1 MNSQLYP
8 LQIWISKL
16 DKRLYALLIGV
27 VMGLVGGVTGLL
39 VAVGGPIL
47 ALIALAGLFI
57 GLYVLTDLRVA
68 LYGILGIMILLP
80 FGTLPFSI
88 GFKPSF
94 LDLAL
99 YAFLFVYLCLWM
111 TGRRRGFQITPA
123 HGLIAL
129 YVMWFIFAFVLG
141 WRYGMPNATVGRRF
155 IMALVS
161 ISLTFILGDLL
172 RDAITLRR
180 IVWAVTVFVGVQAVI
195 ATVLWALPDTTAESI
210 LLRLSR
216 IGYPDGGVIRYVESN
231 PDLAERAIGTW
242 VDPNALGGL
251 LAIGAAML
259 APQLFAAR
267 PVLRPRW
274 LTWGVMG
281 VTVLALILTASRAS
295 LLAFGVGLFVIV
307 LARYRRYLVP
317 LFVAGLLFLLLPP
330 AQRYVDRVMQA
341 FRGEDLAT
349 QMRVG
354 EWSDALDLIQQYPL
368 TGIGMTGTPNNTV
381 YTDVAN
387 MYLIMANQIGLTGVA
402 LFLLAMGGVFAYGYK
417 AWKIAK
423 YNPDFDAILLGYHAA
438 LLTALVNAVADL
450 YFFRLDFQASITWFW
465 LTVTLA
471 LASSRLVIAAHET
484 QQPTPGLNRP
494 DSIKTPQ
501 SAL

>member
-1 MNSQLYP
+1 MNTQLYP
-8 LQIWISKL
+8 LQIWLSRI
-16 DKRLYALLIGV
+16 DKRLYAILLGVTLGIIG
-27 VMGLVGGVTGLL
+27 GGVGLL
-39 VAVGGPIL
+39 VSLGGPII
-47 ALIALAGLFI
+47 AVAALAGAFI
-57 GLYVLTDLRVA
+57 GLYVLTDLRIA
-68 LYGILGIMILLP
+68 LYSILGIMIMLP
-80 FGTLPFSI
+80 FATLPFSI

-94 LDLAL
+94 LDLTL
-99 YAFLFVYLCLWM
+99 YAFLFVYICLWM
-111 TGRRRGFQITPA
+111 TGRRRGFQITPV

-129 YVMWFIFAFVLG
+129 YVMWLIFAFVLG
-141 WRYGMPNATVGRRF
+141 WRFGMPNATIGRRF
-155 IMALVS
+155 GMALVS

-172 RDAITLRR
+172 RDARTLRR
-180 IVWAVTVFVGVQAVI
+180 IVWVVTVFIGAQAMLAI
-195 ATVLWALPDTTAESI
+195 VLWAMPDATADS
-210 LLRLSR
+210 LLIRLGR
-216 IGYPDGGVIRYVESN
+216 LGYPEASAIRYVESN
-231 PDLAERAIGTW
+231 PELGERAIGTW

-259 APQLFAAR
+259 APQLFASS

-281 VTVLALILTASRAS
+281 VTVLALILTSSRAS
-295 LLAFGVGLFVIV
+295 LLAFAVGLFIII

-317 LFVAGLLFLLLPP
+317 LIVAGMLMTLLPP
-330 AQRYVDRVMQA
+330 AQRYIDRIFQA

-354 EWSDALDLIQQYPL
+354 EWTDALELISQYPL
-368 TGIGMTGTPNNTV
+368 TGIGFTGTPNNTL

-402 LFLLAMGGVFAYGYK
+402 LFLLAMGGVFVYGYK
-417 AWKIAK
+417 AWQIAK
-423 YNPDFDAILLGYHAA
+423 HDPDFDAILLGYHAA

-471 LASSRLVIAAHET
+471 LASARLVMAEKEKRGVTLRLAD
-484 QQPTPGLNRP
+484 P
-494 DSIKTPQ
+494 IKIQQ
-501 SAL
+501 SAP

>member
-1 MNSQLYP
+1 MNTQLYP
-8 LQIWISKL
+8 LQIWVSHL
-16 DKRLYALLIGV
+16 DRRLYAMLVGV
-27 VMGLVGGVTGLL
+27 VMGLIGAGVGLL
-39 VAVGGPIL
+39 LAVGGPI
-47 ALIALAGLFI
+47 IALAAIVGITLGF
-57 GLYVLTDLRVA
+57 YVLTDLRIA
-68 LYGILGIMILLP
+68 LYGIIGIMILLP
-80 FGTLPFSI
+80 FGTLPFKI

-99 YAFLFVYLCLWM
+99 YAFLFVYLCQWM
-111 TGRRRGFQITPA
+111 TGRRRGFQITPI

-129 YVMWFIFAFVLG
+129 YVMWVIFAFVLG
-141 WRYGMPNATVGRRF
+141 WRFGMPDATIARRF
-155 IMALVS
+155 LMAMVS
-161 ISLTFILGDLL
+161 ISLVFILGDLL
-172 RDAITLRR
+172 RDVSTLRR
-180 IVWAVTVFVGVQAVI
+180 IVWVVTVFIGAQALI
-195 ATVLWALPDTTAESI
+195 AILLWAMPDRAADS
-210 LLRLSR
+210 LLVRLGP
-216 IGYPDGGVIRYVESN
+216 IGYPSSGAIRYVESD
-231 PDLAERAIGTW
+231 PALGERAIGTW

-281 VTVLALILTASRAS
+281 VTVLALIITSSRSS
-295 LLAFGVGLFVIV
+295 LLAFGVGLFVII

-317 LFVAGLLFLLLPP
+317 LIVVGILILFLPP
-330 AQRYVDRVMQA
+330 AQRYIDRIFQA

-354 EWSDALDLIQQYPL
+354 EWTDALDLIGQYPL
-368 TGIGMTGTPNNTV
+368 TGIGFTGTPNNTL

-402 LFLLAMGGVFAYGYK
+402 LFLLAMGGVFAYGYR
-417 AWKIAK
+417 AWQIAK
-423 YNPDFDAILLGYHAA
+423 HDPDFDAILLGYHAA

-471 LASSRLVIAAHET
+471 LASARLVMTEKDK
-484 QQPTPGLNRP
+484 RV
-494 DSIKTPQ
+494 SILRSDDLTKILQ
-501 SAL
+501 SAP

>member
-1 MNSQLYP
+1 MNTPLYP
-8 LQIWISKL
+8 LQIWISTL
-16 DKRLYALLIGV
+16 DKRLYAILIGLV
-27 VMGLVGGVTGLL
+27 LGVVGGGVGLL
-39 VAVGGPIL
+39 VAVAGPI
-47 ALIALAGLFI
+47 IAAIAVAAVFI
-57 GLYVLTDLRVA
+57 GLYVLTDLRIA

-99 YAFLFVYLCLWM
+99 YAFLFVYICLWM
-111 TGRRRGFQITPA
+111 TGRRRGFQITPV
-123 HGLIAL
+123 HGLIAI
-129 YVMWFIFAFVLG
+129 YVMWLIFAFVLG
-141 WRYGMPNATVGRRF
+141 WRYGMPNATIGRRF
-155 IMALVS
+155 IMAMVS

-172 RDAITLRR
+172 RDGRTLRR
-180 IVWAVTVFVGVQAVI
+180 IVWIVTVFVGLQAFI
-195 ATVLWALPDTTAESI
+195 AVTLWVAPDAAAESI
-210 LLRLSR
+210 LIRLAR
-216 IGYPDGGVIRYVESN
+216 IGYPEGGVIRYVESN
-231 PDLAERAIGTW
+231 PELGERAIGTW

-281 VTVLALILTASRAS
+281 ITVLALILTSSRSS
-295 LLAFGVGLFVIV
+295 LLAFGVGLFVVI
-307 LARYRRYLVP
+307 LARYRRYLLPMLVVGVFV
-317 LFVAGLLFLLLPP
+317 LFLPP
-330 AQRYVDRVMQA
+330 AQRYIDRIFQA

-349 QMRVG
+349 QMRIG
-354 EWSDALDLIQQYPL
+354 EWTDALELIREYPL

-402 LFLLAMGGVFAYGYK
+402 LFLLAMAGVFAYGYR
-417 AWKIAK
+417 AWQIAK
-423 YNPDFDAILLGYHAA
+423 HDPGFDAILLGYHAA

-471 LASSRLVIAAHET
+471 LASARLVMAEKEKRGAIPDLAN
-484 QQPTPGLNRP
+484 PT
-494 DSIKTPQ
+494 KTLQ
-501 SAL
+501 STP

>member
-1 MNSQLYP
+1 MNTQLYP
-8 LQIWISKL
+8 LQIWLSRL
-16 DKRLYALLIGV
+16 DKHLYALMIGV
-27 VMGLVGGVTGLL
+27 ILGILGGGVGLL
-39 VAVGGPIL
+39 VAVGGPVI
-47 ALIALAGLFI
+47 AIAALAGAFI

-68 LYGILGIMILLP
+68 LYGILGIMIMLP
-80 FGTLPFSI
+80 FATLPFKI

-99 YAFLFVYLCLWM
+99 YAFLFVYVCLWM
-111 TGRRRGFQITPA
+111 TGRRRGFQITPIHA
-123 HGLIAL
+123 LIAL
-129 YVMWFIFAFVLG
+129 YVMWVVFAFALG
-141 WRYGMPNATVGRRF
+141 WRYGMPDATIARRF
-155 IMALVS
+155 VMALVS

-172 RDAITLRR
+172 RDGTTLRR
-180 IVWAVTVFVGVQAVI
+180 IVWVVTVFIGMQAVV
-195 ATVLWALPDTTAESI
+195 ATLLWAMPDNAADS
-210 LLRLSR
+210 LLTRLGR
-216 IGYPDGGVIRYVESN
+216 LGYPETNAIRYVESN
-231 PDLAERAIGTW
+231 PELGERAIGTW

-281 VTVLALILTASRAS
+281 VTVLALILTSSRAS
-295 LLAFGVGLFVIV
+295 LLAFAVGLFVII

-317 LFVAGLLFLLLPP
+317 LIVVAILVMFLPP
-330 AQRYVDRVMQA
+330 AQRYIDRIFQA

-354 EWSDALDLIQQYPL
+354 EWTDALELISQYPL
-368 TGIGMTGTPNNTV
+368 TGIGFTGTPNNTL

-402 LFLLAMGGVFAYGYK
+402 LFLLAMGGVIAYGYK
-417 AWKIAK
+417 AWQIAK
-423 YNPDFDAILLGYHAA
+423 HDPDFDAILLGYHAA

-471 LASSRLVIAAHET
+471 LASSRLVLAEKEKRAFT
-484 QQPTPGLNRP
+484 LRSADP
-494 DSIKTPQ
+494 IKIPR
-501 SAL
+501 SVL